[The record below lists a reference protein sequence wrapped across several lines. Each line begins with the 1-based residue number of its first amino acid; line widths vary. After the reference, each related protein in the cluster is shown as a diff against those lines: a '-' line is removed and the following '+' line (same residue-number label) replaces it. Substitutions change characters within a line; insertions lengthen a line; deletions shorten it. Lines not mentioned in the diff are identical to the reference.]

1 MKTWAKT
8 IIVGAALL
16 AGCQGSISGQGN
28 TGSGSGASSGSG
40 TGNTTGSGT
49 GNSISSGTGN
59 TTGTGGSS
67 VVVPPPVDPTV
78 CTPGIPATSQLP
90 RLTRAEYDKTVRD
103 LLGIDITASAPSSM
117 LAPDTLGAVDQRAWD
132 GFKAAADALSKQ
144 VVATTTARAK
154 VTPCTTDNA
163 TCINQFVTTFGQ
175 KAFRRPLTT
184 AEVGKFTA
192 LYTNRATLTQNGTFD
207 QAISLIV
214 KAFLMSPSFIS
225 KAETST
231 AAPDG
236 NSYALNSWEMASR
249 LSYTLWGTMPDDML
263 FTAASMNKLQTPA
276 DILTQAQRMVADPK
290 ARAKVADFHTAYA
303 LQGDGTRWSE
313 AAHDPALFPAFKT
326 AMVPTLTA
334 EAAKFFDYIT
344 FDLKGT
350 FQDLLTKPVGF
361 IDKDLAPIY
370 GMTSTSTTL
379 QQVDLD
385 PNQRAGVFTHAGFLA
400 SYSSYNRTSPILRG
414 AFLEKQV
421 LCRQIPAPP
430 PDAAG
435 TALPPASADLNTNR
449 KQVAAQTEVVG
460 TACAGCHAPVVNPPG
475 FAMESYDSI
484 GQWQTAEKGTGAA
497 IDSTAKVAIGNNLV
511 DVTGPVD
518 LMKKIAASPEAQ
530 NCYAQRL
537 VTFSYERSLTNQDV
551 CTVQML
557 AGKMNTSGYNIISL
571 LTDLTQTQSF
581 RYRVKELP

>member
-8 IIVGAALL
+8 FIVGAALL
-16 AGCQGSISGQGN
+16 AGCQGAISGQS
-28 TGSGSGASSGSG
+28 TPGSGTGASTGSG

-59 TTGTGGSS
+59 TTGTGGSG
-67 VVVPPPVDPTV
+67 VIVPPPVDPTV

-184 AEVGKFTA
+184 AEVSKFTA
-192 LYTNRATLTQNGTFD
+192 LYTNRTTLTQNGTFD

-290 ARAKVADFHTAYA
+290 ARTKVADFHTAYA

>member
-103 LLGIDITASAPSSM
+103 LLGIDITASAPSGM
-117 LAPDTLGAVDQRAWD
+117 LAPDTLGSVDQRAWD
-132 GFKAAADALSKQ
+132 GFKMAADSLSKQ
-144 VVATTTARAK
+144 VIATTTARAK

-175 KAFRRPLTT
+175 RAFRRPLTT
-184 AEVGKFTA
+184 AEISKFTT

-207 QAISLIV
+207 QAIALIV
-214 KAFLMSPSFIS
+214 KAFLMSPTFLT

-231 AAPDG
+231 ATPDG
-236 NSYALNSWEMASR
+236 NSYQLSSWEMASR
-249 LSYTLWGTMPDDML
+249 LSYTLWGSMPDDTL
-263 FTAASMNKLQTPA
+263 FQAAQMNKLQSQA
-276 DILTQAQRMVADPK
+276 DILAQAQRMVMDSK
-290 ARAKVADFHTAYA
+290 ARAKVADFHTVYA

-326 AMVPTLTA
+326 SMVPTLTA
-334 EAAKFFDYIT
+334 ETAKFFDYIT

-350 FQDLLTKPVGF
+350 FQDLITKPVAF
-361 IDKDLAPIY
+361 VDKDLAPVY
-370 GMTSTSTTL
+370 GLTSTSTTL
-379 QQVDLD
+379 TMVDLD
-385 PNQRAGVFTHAGFLA
+385 PTQRAGVFTHAGFLA

-460 TACAGCHAPVVNPPG
+460 SACAGCHAPLVNPAG
-475 FAMESYDSI
+475 YALESYDSI
-484 GQWQTAEKGTGAA
+484 GQWQTAEKGTGAP
-497 IDSTAKVAIGNNLV
+497 IDSTANVAIGANTV
-511 DVTGPVD
+511 AVTGPVD

-530 NCYAQRL
+530 NCYAQRM
-537 VTFSYERSLTNQDV
+537 VTFAYERSLTNQDV